1 MVKPSRPYN
10 PEGLKMGDSVILDKR
25 FGVTITDIGPI
36 GLFAT
41 VTDGMSTWDVMTY
54 RLSRIKTE
62 GTPGRNAAA

>member
-1 MVKPSRPYN
+1 
-10 PEGLKMGDSVILDKR
+10 MGDSVILDKR